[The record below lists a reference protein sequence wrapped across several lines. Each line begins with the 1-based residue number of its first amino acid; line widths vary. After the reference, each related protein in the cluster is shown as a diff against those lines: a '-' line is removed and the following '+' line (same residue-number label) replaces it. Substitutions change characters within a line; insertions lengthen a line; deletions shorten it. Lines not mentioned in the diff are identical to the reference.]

1 MVSSGTLRRWMPL
14 PAIALAVLIPLNAV
28 GQPTLPDLP
37 ELMRQIPFS
46 IREVVIEGNSLVP
59 TEDLS
64 DAVSAYLGDRRRI
77 DDLEAIRLS
86 IIEAYRV
93 RGHELLSVIYDP
105 NRSTAG
111 RHFFVVLEVE
121 LGKVTVSGA

>member
-1 MVSSGTLRRWMPL
+1 
-14 PAIALAVLIPLNAV
+14 LAVLIPLNAV